1 MKWID
6 RWKADR
12 RARAARRDALA
23 EERELE
29 RQARLAE
36 HREQEARLAEAKR
49 AILAGVDAG
58 QLVPF
63 HLRNSPFRL
72 MKSEELVYAC
82 PATYGKTGREYR
94 ATSQGAS
101 IRVMKGVSYR
111 VGGSRGRTV
120 DTPISFDD
128 PGALGVT
135 TKHLYFASSDPMHG
149 KSFRVRL
156 DKIVTTSPFTDGMT
170 FMRDLA
176 SAKPEG
182 FSRIDGVFVN
192 DLVGRL
198 SVAMSDGVKFELADP
213 EVDENGE
220 NITTHLALS
229 A

>member
-1 MKWID
+1 
-6 RWKADR
+6 
-12 RARAARRDALA
+12 
-23 EERELE
+23 
-29 RQARLAE
+29 
-36 HREQEARLAEAKR
+36 
-49 AILAGVDAG
+49 
-58 QLVPF
+58 
-63 HLRNSPFRL
+63 
-72 MKSEELVYAC
+72 
-82 PATYGKTGREYR
+82 
-94 ATSQGAS
+94 
-101 IRVMKGVSYR
+101 
-111 VGGSRGRTV
+111 
-120 DTPISFDD
+120 
-128 PGALGVT
+128 
-135 TKHLYFASSDPMHG
+135 MHG